1 MILTTTV
8 HCYIQIYLVF
18 YMFVHLISMLL
29 LSFLLSKLCFLIK
42 ICVFNL
48 FSFGSAFSTITR
60 TSFITATF
68 SQPTSTQCIHLRRL
82 FISWDNVDSH

>member
-1 MILTTTV
+1 MILKTTV
-8 HCYIQIYLVF
+8 HCYNQIYLVF
-18 YMFVHLISMLL
+18 YMFAHLISMLL

-42 ICVFNL
+42 IYLFNL

-68 SQPTSTQCIHLRRL
+68 SEPTSSTQWIHLRGL
-82 FISWDNVDSH
+82 FISWDNVG